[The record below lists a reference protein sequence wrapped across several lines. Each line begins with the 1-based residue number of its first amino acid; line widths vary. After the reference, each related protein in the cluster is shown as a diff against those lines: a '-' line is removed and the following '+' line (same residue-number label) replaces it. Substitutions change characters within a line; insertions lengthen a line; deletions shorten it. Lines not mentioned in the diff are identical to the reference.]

1 MASEPPLLTELSHN
15 SRHPAIPGV
24 RGEVALVVA
33 SLFLGILLYYSRQP
47 PWPTVGLVGMSAAAV
62 YLALSLKYANPTSFA
77 ELNITR
83 KKAGLYA
90 LIGLLVILPGWF
102 FDSLYLYLTGRGW
115 LQFGIATAPPLVIS
129 IVAIGISE
137 ELFFRGYIQG
147 RLKSLGGNRWVRIVV
162 VCALF
167 MFYKVVI
174 HVWDGWSAAF
184 YLEFF
189 LFGAF
194 KMLFETFWVDWT
206 GSIVTSIVIHI
217 GWDLII
223 FQGYAG
229 LPPWAL

>member
-1 MASEPPLLTELSHN
+1 MNSETPLQGETSKKTRL
-15 SRHPAIPGV
+15 PAVPGV

-33 SLFLGILLYYSRQP
+33 SLFLGILLYYSRHP
-47 PWPTVGLVGMSAAAV
+47 PWPTVGVIGMLAAAV

-77 ELNITR
+77 ELHITR

-115 LQFGIATAPPLVIS
+115 LQFGIATAPPLVVS

-167 MFYKVVI
+167 MFYKVII
-174 HVWDGWSAAF
+174 HVWDGWSSAV

-189 LFGAF
+189 LFVAF

-206 GSIVTSIVIHI
+206 GSIVTPIVIHI

-223 FQGYAG
+223 FHGYAG

>member
-1 MASEPPLLTELSHN
+1 MTSENPLHTELSN
-15 SRHPAIPGV
+15 ETRPLAFPGAG
-24 RGEVALVVA
+24 GEVVLVVVG
-33 SLFLGILLYYSRQP
+33 LFLGILLYYSRQP
-47 PWPTVGLVGMSAAAV
+47 PWPTVGLVGMFATAV
-62 YLALSLKYANPTSFA
+62 YLALSFRYANPTSFA
-77 ELNITR
+77 DLNITR

-102 FDSLYLYLTGRGW
+102 FDSLYMYLTGRGW
-115 LQFGIATAPPLVIS
+115 LQFGIATAPPLIIS

-147 RLKSLGGNRWVRIVV
+147 RLKSLGSNRWVRIIV

-167 MFYKVVI
+167 MFYKVLI
-174 HVWDGWSAAF
+174 HVWEGWPITV

-206 GSIVTSIVIHI
+206 GSIVTPIVIHI

-229 LPPWAL
+229 VPPWAL